1 MLKQFEI
8 VPRPNAWDV
17 VHNQVSFRACPAK
30 RDAIRIALTL
40 GRMQM
45 RLGDE
50 AEVVLR
56 DETGHT
62 RATRRFAAGHG
73 VHPMLT
79 S

>member
-8 VPRPNAWDV
+8 VPRPRSWDV

-40 GRMQM
+40 GRMQLC
-45 RLGDE
+45 LGDE

-56 DETGHT
+56 DAAGET
-62 RATRRFAAGHG
+62 RATRRFGAADA
-73 VHPMLT
+73 VVVRAV
-79 S
+79 